1 MPLSQI
7 LQEVPLPFGKH
18 KGRLLSDLATGTNDE
33 RGYVTWVA
41 TEFQNQ
47 QWREAAGAALQM
59 AQVVPAVTY
68 RLDLVTYTRVGL
80 VCPYEQR
87 VVTALRDRIDGINW
101 NRSAERWEFPQTQLT
116 QAVEYLHSVG
126 RVELSASAKLA
137 LDAEINRRARL
148 DHIRGMED
156 THLEIPTLLPL
167 FGFQRV
173 GVEFV
178 LAADSRA
185 LIADEMGLGKTP
197 EAIGVYLTL
206 KVLSKARRALV
217 VCPASL
223 KVNWYREWIRFAGL
237 EPTVWSGPKHKGP
250 LDAEI
255 HVVNYDIFGRHR
267 VALEK
272 LGFDLVI
279 LDEAHY
285 LKNRTSKRTI
295 AVFGG
300 YSVRTRTKTKPFRT
314 PYAVLLTGTPVLN
327 RPSELYP
334 LLHYLA
340 PDRFSDWFQYAN
352 RYGAW
357 SPMNMEGRPWKPQ
370 HLQELHERTKD
381 IVIRRKKA
389 DVLKDLPPK
398 LISDFFVPL
407 TTEQRRQ
414 YRTALGS
421 LASQWKTAAKEKR
434 KPNITE
440 LHALVA
446 LLNSFK
452 LDKVS
457 EIISELQNEDDV
469 RSVLVFCTRL
479 APLQELRTRYG
490 SRAIY
495 IDGSMSPDARQA
507 EVDRFQRGEAT
518 IALLSF
524 RAAREGLTLTKAD
537 TVVFIDQDFVPANHE
552 QAEDRA
558 HRIGQVN
565 PVQVY
570 YLLVED
576 SIDEDLRALLAE
588 KLAVTSQIADG
599 QIRVLERQQSVFG
612 DFVRRLKMRY
622 KQFSSIEDQND

>member
-1 MPLSQI
+1 
-7 LQEVPLPFGKH
+7 
-18 KGRLLSDLATGTNDE
+18 
-33 RGYVTWVA
+33 
-41 TEFQNQ
+41 
-47 QWREAAGAALQM
+47 
-59 AQVVPAVTY
+59 
-68 RLDLVTYTRVGL
+68 
-80 VCPYEQR
+80 
-87 VVTALRDRIDGINW
+87 
-101 NRSAERWEFPQTQLT
+101 
-116 QAVEYLHSVG
+116 
-126 RVELSASAKLA
+126 
-137 LDAEINRRARL
+137 
-148 DHIRGMED
+148 MED